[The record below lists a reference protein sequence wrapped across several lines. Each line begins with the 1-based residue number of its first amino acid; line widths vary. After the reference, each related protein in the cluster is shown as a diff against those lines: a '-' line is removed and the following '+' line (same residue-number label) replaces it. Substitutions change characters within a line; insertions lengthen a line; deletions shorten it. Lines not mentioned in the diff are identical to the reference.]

1 MGSVQQQPS
10 LPGRQAVRG
19 WLTRSRRLVANAPLP
34 VQVLAVALA
43 CVCAPP
49 LIAIGLLAALVFA
62 PYALWTGDRSRF
74 ASLSVAVWGI
84 AFTAALAHGPDGPR
98 YLLLLLAPVVSVV
111 ARIGAA
117 GRVQVPCRTA
127 ALVLVWSLP
136 IGIAMF
142 RLWHTQR
149 LFGPAA
155 AWLIALVVFG
165 WRLAKALQ
173 DSREQARTSSVA
185 GALAAPYA
193 MATAGSG
200 GPAAAP
206 PGAAAAAA
214 AAAAAILPSG
224 PAAGLASGPAA
235 GLASGPAA
243 GGQASGHGG
252 RAAPAP
258 DPVRAAQTT
267 RGLRSLDSNG
277 GQQGRAAEAVSD
289 WPLITIDEAMAEL
302 NAMIGLTAVKA
313 QVRSVTAS
321 VEAARRRAIAG
332 HGTEKPMQHFVF
344 LGPPGT
350 GKTAVA
356 RVIAKIFYAF
366 GLLDSAAVVEAQ
378 RADLVGEY
386 LGATAIKTNDLID
399 SALGGVLFIDEAYGL
414 VNEGDGQGDRFG
426 NEAVQALLKRADDD
440 RENLIIILAGYER
453 QMESFLASN
462 PGLNSRFSIRVKFPS
477 YSPAELM
484 ALAEAAVQARGELL
498 DPDARPVLRRLFDEI
513 GRRRLADEL
522 GNGRFVRSL
531 LAKAGQQRDVRV
543 MAGPAEPTGTELVTL
558 SGPDV
563 ELAYAELTTRFRGY
577 TDTPTVEH
585 ALAELDGLV
594 GLEPVKR
601 QVHEIVAQLQ
611 VGRLRVRQGLAS
623 QPPSRHFVFTGPPG
637 TGKTTVAR
645 IIGRIF
651 AALGLLVRPEV
662 IEVHR
667 ADLVGEHLGSTAIKT
682 SKLIDSAMGGVL
694 FIDEAYALHNDAYSG
709 GDAFGSEAVATL
721 LKRAEDDR
729 ERLVVVLAGYTDDM
743 DRLLRSNPGLAS
755 RFSTRITFPSYT
767 AAELSQIAQVIAA
780 QAGDAFDGEAVPVL
794 DSIFTQAVESGRI
807 DTLGNGR
814 FARSLF
820 ERACASRDVRVSTHG
835 DEATAADLTTV
846 LAADLLTAYRELAG

>member
-111 ARIGAA
+111 ARIGVA

-136 IGIAMF
+136 IGIATF

-214 AAAAAILPSG
+214 AAARGEPGLGASSRPGLGTSG
-224 PAAGLASGPAA
+224 RRPGQRPRRASGA
-235 GLASGPAA
+235 G
-243 GGQASGHGG
+243 
-252 RAAPAP
+252 P

-585 ALAELDGLV
+585 ALAELDALV

-835 DEATAADLTTV
+835 EEATAADLTTV